1 MHVQAF
7 LLADALSGMS
17 VLLIISTL
25 LYLTDLRLH
34 QATTQ
39 AYQQVQVAQKLL
51 VQSQLQTTKAK
62 GGKIEV
68 RDTQIE
74 LGIKLQLS
82 CAKIKGFTLIEATVA
97 LMVTA
102 LGLALLAGIGSNM
115 QKQVVAK
122 QETDQFEW
130 ERFVSLLQNERQH
143 FRLSKKVR

>member
-1 MHVQAF
+1 MKF
-7 LLADALSGMS
+7 RS
-17 VLLIISTL
+17 
-25 LYLTDLRLH
+25 
-34 QATTQ
+34 
-39 AYQQVQVAQKLL
+39 
-51 VQSQLQTTKAK
+51 
-62 GGKIEV
+62 
-68 RDTQIE
+68 QIE
-74 LGIKLQLS
+74 LGIKLQLN

-143 FRLSKKVR
+143 FALVKKSGENGENIYLYSRKAKKDY